1 MTATGTPHHAP
12 ARTHRSHREAPL
24 GGGRHPARQLQLRQ
38 QRVLPAGDGPG
49 VPAPRLQPL
58 PGREGRDRGRPP
70 YPRRQETRDNEAG
83 LLPQERHLPAP
94 GGSVRSPRRPARRR
108 GPGQGHRQGH
118 GVHRGGLRQPA
129 RRPAQVGVPGAGQR
143 RARPAPALAQPRRA
157 EAGLGRRLRPHLR
170 VLPHPVRR
178 PEGAR
183 RRRVLHPLL
192 PGLADRPRARPRPRH
207 GARPGLRLRR
217 DVRAERAHR
226 GGARPQPRRSAH
238 LPGPG
243 EERHHHPSRQD
254 EPRRTRPRRRHP
266 QGDHLLRGPARAA
279 RQGRLRDGQSAL
291 QRGRD
296 RRRQGQEPTRVCP
309 SACPASTRKTRW
321 ATGTTS
327 GSATSTAT

>member
-1 MTATGTPHHAP
+1 M
-12 ARTHRSHREAPL
+12 
-24 GGGRHPARQLQLRQ
+24 LQLEHIEAIEKRLWEAADTL
-38 QRVLPAGDGPG
+38 RANSNYASNEYFLPVMGLVFLRHAFSRYLAVKD
-49 VPAPRLQPL
+49 
-58 PGREGRDRGRPP
+58 ESRGRPP

-108 GPGQGHRQGH
+108 GPGQGHHRGH

-129 RRPAQVGVPGAGQR
+129 RRPAQVGVPGVGQR

-157 EAGLGRRLRPHLR
+157 EADLGRRLRPHLR

-207 GARPGLRLRR
+207 GARPGVRLRR
-217 DVRAERAHR
+217 DVRAERAHG

-243 EERHHHPSRQD
+243 EERHHHPLS
-254 EPRRTRPRRRHP
+254 PR
-266 QGDHLLRGPARAA
+266 
-279 RQGRLRDGQSAL
+279 
-291 QRGRD
+291 
-296 RRRQGQEPTRVCP
+296 
-309 SACPASTRKTRW
+309 
-321 ATGTTS
+321 
-327 GSATSTAT
+327 